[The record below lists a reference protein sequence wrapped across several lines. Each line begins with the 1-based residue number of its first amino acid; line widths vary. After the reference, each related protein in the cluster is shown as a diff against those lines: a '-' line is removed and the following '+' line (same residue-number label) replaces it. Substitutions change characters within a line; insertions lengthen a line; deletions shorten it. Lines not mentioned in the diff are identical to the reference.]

1 MALIARKMAI
11 LAKLET
17 VVNTDSV
24 PVPATNAILV
34 QNVDVTPLESEIVS
48 RELMRPYLG
57 HQESVTAVTYGR
69 LSYEVEIAGA
79 GAAGTVPKYGP
90 LLRACGMAEAI
101 SAGVKVSYTPVSSG
115 FEAVSQYYWVDGVL
129 HKFVGNRG
137 TVDFDFKVK
146 AIPKMKFA
154 YTGLFVPVTDSSLAA
169 ATYTQI
175 LPLAVNKA
183 NTTLALHGVNVV
195 SDSVMGG
202 LRNDIKY
209 RNLINFENVD
219 LVDRAPGGS
228 VSMEATTMATKNWF
242 DVAKTTTQGIL
253 NLVHGTVAGNKCSL
267 ICNQTVIRNP
277 KYGDLDGVR
286 MINADLEFWPTTV
299 GNDELTFEV
308 A

>member
-1 MALIARKMAI
+1 MALIARKMAL

-17 VVNTDSV
+17 VINTDSV

-34 QNVDVTPLESEIVS
+34 LNVDVTPLESEIVS
-48 RELMRPYLG
+48 RDLMRPYLG
-57 HQESVTAVTYGR
+57 NKESITSVTYGR

-79 GAAGTVPKYGP
+79 GAAGTAPKYGP

-101 SAGVKVSYTPVSSG
+101 SAGVKVSYTPVSTG

-129 HKFVGNRG
+129 HKFIGNRG
-137 TVDFDFKVK
+137 TVDFDFKAKGV
-146 AIPKMKFA
+146 PTMKFA
-154 YTGLFVPVTDSSLAA
+154 FTGLIVPVTDSALAA
-169 ATYTQI
+169 ATYSQI

-183 NTTLALHGVNVV
+183 NTTLSLHGINVV
-195 SDSVMGG
+195 SDSVMAG

-228 VSMEATTMATKNWF
+228 ISMEATTMATKNWF
-242 DVAKTTTQGIL
+242 TTASATTQGIL
-253 NLVHGTVAGNKCSL
+253 NLVHGTTAGNKCSL

-277 KYGDLDGVR
+277 KYAELDGIR
-286 MINADLEFWPTTV
+286 MINADMEFWPTTA